1 MATNDSMNNTN
12 FDYFYNENINEIM
25 ENRGS
30 SEGNI
35 LDDANNME
43 KAAAQLYNT
52 KTRYDRSVPGRTWK
66 TWEGRETSY
75 DSKETVRNI
84 GGLLSEKMAYAISK
98 RNEPSIAG
106 NAAVLGYPSNQPFT
120 IEGRKFT
127 VNDYYT
133 DSAYADLG
141 MKSYDE
147 ENPVD
152 NSILF
157 ANNAGNT
164 NSYYGRY
171 GDPEMVDEKNYTLD
185 KYNGLAMG
193 ESNILNPDF
202 QFNELDD
209 VRCDFRAPYLGRLYS
224 ERIYSFN
231 LPKVIFQLGTVSI
244 NVGALSGLTAI
255 MFGNKSGHTLGQYLR
270 DPGTNIFK
278 LGLQK
283 LTASIGSVASGVA
296 SIILKKKRMYK
307 FTPNP
312 TVFLTYVNEML
323 AEVAAWMGL
332 GKFDFDPSVGDQLQ
346 SLMSEKSE
354 AVASSQY
361 DGDNVGNYTPG
372 EKAFFGINDKGD
384 SVNQPP
390 DYGPDASVTIDN
402 TQDGSGF
409 QRFPYL
415 GKKESLD
422 VRSIL
427 PTMNG
432 KNSGPSVRTD
442 GIASALRFYNT
453 DCYIPFGLSKAVN
466 VSESFS
472 NDTQEN
478 PITAQINSTGQNNQ
492 QQFMVGQVP
501 SDVLGGFDQIID
513 GAKNGGFSG
522 AAAAIGQQTM
532 GKHFT
537 RLKSFMMGQMSGE
550 LGMVQSG
557 NSRLILPEIWSDS
570 SFDRQYS
577 LSFKLF
583 SPYGNRLSI
592 FENTIVPM
600 LFLIAMSAPRQVGES
615 SYTTPF
621 YVKAFSKG
629 LFSTSLG
636 MVSSLS
642 INKSEGRNDMTQDG
656 FHRTLNISMTI
667 KDLLPRLTMSM
678 DAGAWGILSNKND
691 GFREYLAM
699 IAGVDL
705 DKREGI
711 KNNIKVY
718 INSLANK
725 FNVNKINLGVAH
737 FLSNS
742 IPAKLITNPRSL
754 FYNSKTGESLQSQI
768 SSPSSY

>member
-164 NSYYGRY
+164 SSYYGRY

-185 KYNGLAMG
+185 RYNGLAMG

-255 MFGNKSGHTLGQYLR
+255 MFGNKSGHTLGEYLR

-354 AVASSQY
+354 TVASSQY

-432 KNSGPSVRTD
+432 KNSGPNVRTD

-522 AAAAIGQQTM
+522 AASAIGQQTM

-678 DAGAWGILSNKND
+678 DAGTWGILSNKND

-725 FNVNKINLGVAH
+725 FNVNKINLGVTH

>member
-1 MATNDSMNNTN
+1 MSTNDSMNNTN

-98 RNEPSIAG
+98 RNEPSVAG
-106 NAAVLGYPSNQPFT
+106 NAAVIGYPSNQPFT

-152 NSILF
+152 NSGLF
-157 ANNAGNT
+157 ANDAGDT

-171 GDPEMVDEKNYTLD
+171 GNPETIDEKKYTLD

-323 AEVAAWMGL
+323 AEVSAWMGL

-346 SLMSEKSE
+346 SLMYEKSE

-361 DGDNVGNYTPG
+361 DEDAVGKYTPG

-384 SVNQPP
+384 SVNQPS
-390 DYGPDASVTIDN
+390 DYGPNASVTIDN
-402 TQDGSGF
+402 VQDGSGF

-432 KNSGPSVRTD
+432 KNTGPSVRTD
-442 GIASALRFYNT
+442 GIAVPFRFYNT

-478 PITAQINSTGQNNQ
+478 PITAQVNSTGQNNQ

-513 GAKNGGFSG
+513 GAKNGGFEG
-522 AAAAIGQQTM
+522 AAAALGKATL

-537 RLKSFMMGQMSGE
+537 QLKSFMTGQMSGE

-557 NSRLILPEIWSDS
+557 NSRLILPEIWVDS

-656 FHRTLNISMTI
+656 FHRTLSVSMTI

-678 DAGAWGILSNKND
+678 DAGVWGILSNKND

-705 DKREGI
+705 DKREGVR
-711 KNNIKVY
+711 NNIKTY
-718 INSLANK
+718 LNSLANK
-725 FNVNKINLGVAH
+725 FNVNKINLGISH

-754 FYNSKTGESLQSQI
+754 FYNSKTGESLQSQL

>member
-1 MATNDSMNNTN
+1 MATNDSMNDTN
-12 FDYFYNENINEIM
+12 FDYFYNENINEIIK
-25 ENRGS
+25 NQGS
-30 SEGNI
+30 SEGNV
-35 LDDANNME
+35 LDDANNM
-43 KAAAQLYNT
+43 KRAAAQLYNT
-52 KTRYDRSVPGRTWK
+52 KTRYESSVPKRTWT

-98 RNEPSIAG
+98 RNEPSVAG
-106 NAAVLGYPSNQPFT
+106 NAAVIGYPSNQPFT

-152 NSILF
+152 NSALF
-157 ANNAGNT
+157 ANDSGNP

-171 GDPEMVDEKNYTLD
+171 GDPETMSEKSYTLD

-209 VRCDFRAPYLGRLYS
+209 VRSDFRMPYLGRLYS

-244 NVGALSGLTAI
+244 NIGALSGLTAI

-283 LTASIGSVASGVA
+283 LSAVIGSVASGVS

-307 FTPNP
+307 FTPNS

-332 GKFDFDPSVGDQLQ
+332 GKFDFDPSVGDKLQ
-346 SLMSEKSE
+346 SLMNEKSE
-354 AVASSQY
+354 SVSSSQY
-361 DGDNVGNYTPG
+361 DDNAGNYTPG

-384 SVNQPP
+384 SVNQPS
-390 DYGPDASVTIDN
+390 DYKSNSSVTIDN
-402 TQDGSGF
+402 TTDGSGF

-432 KNSGPSVRTD
+432 KNTGPSVRND
-442 GIASALRFYNT
+442 GRASALRFYNT

-466 VSESFS
+466 VSETFA

-492 QQFMVGQVP
+492 QQFMIGQVP
-501 SDVLGGFDQIID
+501 SDVLGGFDQIVE
-513 GAKNGGFSG
+513 GAKNGGLGG
-522 AAAAIGQQTM
+522 ALTAAGSQLA
-532 GKHFT
+532 GKHVAK
-537 RLKSFMMGQMSGE
+537 LKSFMTGQMSGE

-557 NSRLILPEIWSDS
+557 NSRLILPEIWADS

-621 YVKAFSKG
+621 YIKAFSKG

-636 MVSSLS
+636 MVSNLS

-678 DAGAWGILSNKND
+678 DAGMWGILSNKND

-711 KNNIKVY
+711 KNNMKVY
-718 INSLANK
+718 MNSLASK
-725 FNVNKINLGVAH
+725 FNVNKINLGVSH

-754 FYNSKTGESLQSQI
+754 FYSSKTGESLRSQLG
-768 SSPSSY
+768 SPSSY

>member
-157 ANNAGNT
+157 ANNVGNT

-522 AAAAIGQQTM
+522 AAAAISQQTI

-768 SSPSSY
+768 NSPSSY